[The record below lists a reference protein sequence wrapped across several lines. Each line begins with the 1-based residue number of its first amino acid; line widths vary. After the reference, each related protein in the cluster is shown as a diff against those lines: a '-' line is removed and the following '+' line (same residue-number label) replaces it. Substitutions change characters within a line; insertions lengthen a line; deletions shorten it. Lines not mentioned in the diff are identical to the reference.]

1 MSLFFVVVHF
11 FSKSSHTQRER
22 NIWVTAIIQKGK
34 NTPRKNET
42 DAHRVNGN
50 FDGGWPG
57 LDLLYKKK
65 KESYQAKYQRTSFF
79 FLHQK
84 IYIKKQ
90 KQNKKQVVALLL
102 QLHP

>member
-1 MSLFFVVVHF
+1 MSLFLLLYIF

-79 FLHQK
+79 FFTTK
-84 IYIKKQ
+84 NI
-90 KQNKKQVVALLL
+90 
-102 QLHP
+102 